1 MELGVKLVK
10 RGADR
15 FGFQTW
21 CNCPS
26 LNFSV
31 SGSSLEL
38 CGARSMW
45 FWTKVVVASLKAI
58 CCCESLVKGHTA
70 KSYLEL
76 GEKVV
81 QSGVG

>member
-1 MELGVKLVK
+1 MELGVKLVQ

-31 SGSSLEL
+31 SGSDLEL
-38 CGARSMW
+38 S
-45 FWTKVVVASLKAI
+45 
-58 CCCESLVKGHTA
+58 TA
-70 KSYLEL
+70 LSIEL
-76 GEKVV
+76 
-81 QSGVG
+81 